1 MNSDQPDLP
10 EMETAPAPPD
20 APFRLRFV
28 YVDNFKSLVEFHL
41 NLDAF
46 TCLIGL
52 NGSGKSTVIQA
63 IDFIAQLFKGD
74 VSGWLAQR
82 QWKPGDLNSKLVGK
96 SNIHVVLEVS
106 RGTTKFIWVGSFN
119 RTSMKCTGETL
130 EIGKKVA
137 LAVSNGHCWFGD
149 ASKERKLAEQTKIH
163 FEYEGSILSQ
173 LKDEVLPD
181 RLLSLKHFLQ
191 GIASLDLLAP
201 HLLRKKTSQSLGA
214 LGMGGERL
222 SAFLYELSTAQRQ
235 ALGKQLKEAY
245 PHVSDLVTR
254 SLRAGW
260 KELGVNEHFGGKKVY
275 TEARHINDGM
285 LRLMA
290 ILAEVLT
297 DAQFLLFDEIE
308 NGINPE
314 LVEFLMD
321 TLINAKQQ
329 ILVTTHSPM
338 ILNYLDD
345 EVARKGVQYLYRT
358 PEGFTRAVP
367 FFEIPS
373 MAAKLKV
380 MGPGE
385 AFFDTQLA
393 LLADEI
399 ATMPKPDK
407 DDDRADP
414 R

>member
-1 MNSDQPDLP
+1 MNTDQPNLP
-10 EMETAPAPPD
+10 EMGTAPAPPH
-20 APFRLRFV
+20 APFRLRLV
-28 YVDNFKSLVEFHL
+28 YVDNFKSLVDFRL
-41 NLDAF
+41 NLDSF

-96 SNIHVVLEVS
+96 SNIQFLFMVS
-106 RGTTKFIWVGSFN
+106 RGETNLFWVGSFN
-119 RTSMKCTGETL
+119 RTSMRCTGEKL
-130 EIGKKVA
+130 SIG
-137 LAVSNGHCWFGD
+137 N
-149 ASKERKLAEQTKIH
+149 KLALTVSGGHYWLGEVSHEMKMSDQSKIH

-173 LKDEVLPD
+173 LKDEVLPEP
-181 RLLSLKHFLQ
+181 LFSLKHFLQ

-201 HLLRKKTSQSLGA
+201 HLLRKKASQSSGA

-222 SAFLYELSTAQRQ
+222 SAFLYELSAAQRQ
-235 ALGKQLKEAY
+235 ALGEQLKGVY
-245 PHVSDLVTR
+245 PNMSDVVTR

-260 KELGVNEHFGGKKVY
+260 KELGISEHFGGKKVY
-275 TEARHINDGM
+275 TEARHMNDGM

-297 DAQFLLFDEIE
+297 DSQFLLFDEIE

-314 LVEFLMD
+314 LVEFLLD

-385 AFFDTQLA
+385 AFVDTQLA
-393 LLADEI
+393 LLAEEI
-399 ATMPKPDK
+399 AAMPKPDK
-407 DDDRADP
+407 DDNRADP

>member
-1 MNSDQPDLP
+1 MTKDLP
-10 EMETAPAPPD
+10 SI
-20 APFRLRFV
+20 RLHSID
-28 YVDNFKSLVEFHL
+28 VDNFKSLVDFRL
-41 NLDAF
+41 SLANF

-63 IDFIAQLFKGD
+63 IDFIAQCFKGD

-82 QWKPGDLNSKLVGK
+82 QWKPGDLNSKLLGK
-96 SNIHVVLEVS
+96 SNIKLGFRAS
-106 RGTTKFIWVGSFN
+106 RADTIFYWDGSFN
-119 RTSMKCTGETL
+119 RTSMRCTAEKL
-130 EIGKKVA
+130 RIGDQSA
-137 LAVSNGHCWFGD
+137 LTVSGGHLWFGE
-149 ASKERKLAEQTKIH
+149 ASQSMKVSESTKIP

-173 LKDEVLPD
+173 LRDEVLPEP
-181 RLLSLKHFLQ
+181 LLSLKYFLQ

-201 HLLRKKTSQSLGA
+201 HLLRKRATQSSGA
-214 LGMGGERL
+214 LGLGGERL
-222 SAFLYELSTAQRQ
+222 SAFLHELSATQRQ
-235 ALGKQLKEAY
+235 ALGRQLKEVY
-245 PHVSDLVTR
+245 PHFSELVTR

-260 KELGVNEHFGGKKVY
+260 KELSVSEHFGDKKVY

-297 DAQFLLFDEIE
+297 DSQFLLFDEIE

-314 LVEFLMD
+314 LVEFLLN

-358 PEGFTRAVP
+358 AEGFTRAVP
-367 FFEIPS
+367 FFAIPS

-385 AFFDTQLA
+385 AFVDTQLA
-393 LLADEI
+393 LLGEEI
-399 ATMPKPDK
+399 AAMPNSNK

>member
-1 MNSDQPDLP
+1 MNNNQPSLRKT
-10 EMETAPAPPD
+10 ETAQARPD
-20 APFRLRFV
+20 APFRLQFV
-28 YVDNFKSLVEFHL
+28 YVDNFKSLVDFRL

-46 TCLIGL
+46 TCLVGL

-63 IDFIAQLFKGD
+63 MDFIAQLFKGD

-96 SNIHVVLEVS
+96 SNIKFLFEVS
-106 RGTTKFIWVGSFN
+106 RGETKIFWVGSFN
-119 RTSMKCTGETL
+119 RTLMRCTGEKL
-130 EIGKKVA
+130 NIGNKLA
-137 LAVSNGHCWFGD
+137 LTVSGGHAWFGE
-149 ASKERKLAEQTKIH
+149 ASQEMKMSDGTKIN

-173 LKDEVLPD
+173 LKDDILPEP
-181 RLLSLKHFLQ
+181 LFSLKYFLQ

-201 HLLRKKTSQSLGA
+201 HLLRKKASQSSGA

-222 SAFLYELSTAQRQ
+222 SAFLYELSAAQRYV
-235 ALGKQLKEAY
+235 LGKQLKAVY
-245 PHVSDLVTR
+245 PHLNDVVTR

-260 KELGVNEHFGGKKVY
+260 KELGVNENYGGKKVY

-297 DAQFLLFDEIE
+297 DSQFLLFDEIE

-314 LVEFLMD
+314 LVEFLLD

-385 AFFDTQLA
+385 AFVDTQLA
-393 LLADEI
+393 LLTEEI
-399 ATMPKPDK
+399 GAMPKPDK
-407 DDDRADP
+407 DGAHADP

>member
-1 MNSDQPDLP
+1 MSNDLP
-10 EMETAPAPPD
+10 SI
-20 APFRLRFV
+20 RLQSID
-28 YVDNFKSLVEFHL
+28 VDNFKSLVDFRL
-41 NLDAF
+41 SLANF

-63 IDFIAQLFKGD
+63 IDFIAQCFKGD

-82 QWKPGDLNSKLVGK
+82 QWQPGDLNSKLLGK
-96 SNIHVVLEVS
+96 SNIKLGFRAS
-106 RGTTKFIWVGSFN
+106 QADMIFYWDGSFN
-119 RTSMKCTGETL
+119 RTSMRCTAEKLRFGD
-130 EIGKKVA
+130 KSA
-137 LAVSNGHCWFGD
+137 LTVSSGHLWFGE
-149 ASKERKLAEQTKIH
+149 ASQSTKVSESTKIP

-173 LKDEVLPD
+173 LKDEVLPEP
-181 RLLSLKHFLQ
+181 LLTLKYFLQ

-201 HLLRKKTSQSLGA
+201 HLLRKRATQSSGA
-214 LGMGGERL
+214 LGLGGERL
-222 SAFLYELSTAQRQ
+222 SAFLHELSATQRQ
-235 ALGKQLKEAY
+235 ALGRQLKEVY
-245 PHVSDLVTR
+245 PHLIELVTR

-260 KELGVNEHFGGKKVY
+260 KELSVSEHFGGKKVY

-297 DAQFLLFDEIE
+297 DSQFLLFDEIE

-314 LVEFLMD
+314 LVEFLLN

-358 PEGFTRAVP
+358 AEGFTRAVP
-367 FFEIPS
+367 FFAIPS

-385 AFFDTQLA
+385 AFVDTQLA
-393 LLADEI
+393 LLGEEI
-399 ATMPKPDK
+399 SAMPNSDK